1 MNYQTKIRMFNEWL
15 ETHELTASG
24 IALWYAF
31 MFMAY
36 RSGWPTEVTIPVS
49 ALCLRSKL
57 SRSAVYKERNMLRDY
72 GLIDFDTTSGRR
84 STRYRIRSFEAR
96 LVATEMSATRT
107 QTETGAIIPAE
118 DIYEMSTVVSMSRTQ
133 SGKPPDAEEE
143 MSTIKTQTWTQ
154 IPTESDEPPEM
165 SALVSTMRTQ
175 TGDERIKAGETSTT
189 WPQPCIQ
196 TEDSTYISIKNK
208 YRDKR
213 GYGGKK
219 RASVK
224 HREAFDLTFIAEPR
238 WLELVKTWL
247 DYKRSRGENYK
258 SDLSVKKFY
267 TMLRNLSRGDPDR
280 AARIIDK
287 SIANNWAG
295 IFELPES
302 DAATFGCETTNP
314 LSRSGRS
321 HPASGQRIGQIKQ
334 PADEERRRRLLE
346 NFGRSEV
353 MNDESINR

>member
-1 MNYQTKIRMFNEWL
+1 MLCSNRPKVSISVDELSDRDKDVQRVVGNTR
-15 ETHELTASG
+15 LTASG

-36 RSGWPTEVTIPVS
+36 CSGWPTEVTIPVS

-57 SRSAVYKERNMLRDY
+57 SRSAVYKERNVLRNY
-72 GLIDFDTTSGRR
+72 GLIDFDTASGRR

-107 QTETGAIIPAE
+107 QTETGVIIPAE
-118 DIYEMSTVVSMSRTQ
+118 DTSELSTVVST
-133 SGKPPDAEEE
+133 A
-143 MSTIKTQTWTQ
+143 
-154 IPTESDEPPEM
+154 
-165 SALVSTMRTQ
+165 RTQ

-224 HREAFDLTFIAEPR
+224 HRDAFDFTFIAEPR

-258 SDLSVKKFY
+258 SELSIKKFH
-267 TMLRNLSRGDPDR
+267 TMLRNLSRGDPDI

-302 DAATFGCETTNP
+302 DAATFGRETTNT
-314 LSRSGRS
+314 LSRSSRS

-334 PADEERRRRLLE
+334 PVDEERRRRLLE

>member
-1 MNYQTKIRMFNEWL
+1 MNYQTEIRMFNEWL

-36 RSGWPTEVTIPVS
+36 RSGWPTEVVIPVS

-84 STRYRIRSFEAR
+84 STRYRIRSLEAR
-96 LVATEMSATRT
+96 LVALEMSATRT

-118 DIYEMSTVVSMSRTQ
+118 DTSEMSTVVSTSRTRFR
-133 SGKPPDAEEE
+133 KPPDAEEE
-143 MSTIKTQTWTQ
+143 MSTTKTQPWTQ
-154 IPTESDEPPEM
+154 IPAESDAPPKM
-165 SALVSTMRTQ
+165 SALVST
-175 TGDERIKAGETSTT
+175 T
-189 WPQPCIQ
+189 WTRPCIQ

-213 GYGGKK
+213 EYGGKK
-219 RASVK
+219 RSSVK
-224 HREAFDLTFIAEPR
+224 HRDAFDLTFIAEPR

-247 DYKRSRGENYK
+247 DYKRSRGESYK
-258 SDLSVKKFY
+258 SELSVKKFY
-267 TMLRNLSRGDPDR
+267 TMLRNLSRGDPDI

-295 IFELPES
+295 IFELPKS
-302 DAATFGCETTNP
+302 AAATFGREMTNP
-314 LSRSGRS
+314 LSRSDHS

-334 PADEERRRRLLE
+334 PVDEERRRRLLE
-346 NFGRSEV
+346 NFGRAEV
-353 MNDESINR
+353 MNDESKNR

>member
-1 MNYQTKIRMFNEWL
+1 MNYQTEIRMFNEWL

-24 IALWYAF
+24 IALWYAL

-36 RSGWPTEVTIPVS
+36 RSDWPTEITIPVS

-72 GLIDFDTTSGRR
+72 GLLDFDTTSGRR
-84 STRYRIRSFEAR
+84 STCYRIRSFEGHFM
-96 LVATEMSATRT
+96 ATEMSATRT
-107 QTETGAIIPAE
+107 QTETRTVIPMQDAS
-118 DIYEMSTVVSMSRTQ
+118 EMFTVVSASRTQ
-133 SGKPPDAEEE
+133 NGKPPDAEEE
-143 MSTIKTQTWTQ
+143 ISTTKTQPWIQ
-154 IPTESDEPPEM
+154 IPAESDEPPGM
-165 SALVSTMRTQ
+165 SALVSTTRTQ
-175 TGDERIKAGETSTT
+175 
-189 WPQPCIQ
+189 PCTQ

-219 RASVK
+219 SAATK
-224 HREAFDLTFIAEPR
+224 HQDTFDLTFIADPR

-247 DYKRSRGENYK
+247 DYKQSRGERYK
-258 SDLSVKKFY
+258 SELSIKKFH
-267 TMLRNLSRGDPDR
+267 TMLRNLSRGDPDL

-295 IFELPES
+295 IFELTERTSPS
-302 DAATFGCETTNP
+302 
-314 LSRSGRS
+314 
-321 HPASGQRIGQIKQ
+321 ASGQRIGQIKQ

-353 MNDESINR
+353 MNDESKNR

>member
-1 MNYQTKIRMFNEWL
+1 MLCSNRPKVSISVDELSDRDKDVQRVVGNTR
-15 ETHELTASG
+15 LTASG

-36 RSGWPTEVTIPVS
+36 CSGWPTEVTIPVS

-57 SRSAVYKERNMLRDY
+57 SRSAVYKERNVLRNY
-72 GLIDFDTTSGRR
+72 GLIDFDTASGRR

-107 QTETGAIIPAE
+107 QTETGVIIPAE
-118 DIYEMSTVVSMSRTQ
+118 DTSEMSTVVSTS
-133 SGKPPDAEEE
+133 
-143 MSTIKTQTWTQ
+143 
-154 IPTESDEPPEM
+154 
-165 SALVSTMRTQ
+165 RTQ

-196 TEDSTYISIKNK
+196 TEDSTYISITNK

-224 HREAFDLTFIAEPR
+224 HRDAFDFTFIAEPR

-258 SDLSVKKFY
+258 SELSIKKFH
-267 TMLRNLSRGDPDR
+267 TMLRNLSRGDPDI

-302 DAATFGCETTNP
+302 DAATFGRETTNT
-314 LSRSGRS
+314 LSRSSRS

-334 PADEERRRRLLE
+334 PVDEERRRRLLE

>member
-1 MNYQTKIRMFNEWL
+1 MNYQTEIRMFNEWL

-36 RSGWPTEVTIPVS
+36 RSGWPTDVTIPVS

-57 SRSAVYKERNMLRDY
+57 SRSAVYKERNVLRNY
-72 GLIDFDTTSGRR
+72 GLIDFDTASGRR
-84 STRYRIRSFEAR
+84 STRYRIRSLEAR
-96 LVATEMSATRT
+96 LVTL
-107 QTETGAIIPAE
+107 
-118 DIYEMSTVVSMSRTQ
+118 
-133 SGKPPDAEEE
+133 E

-154 IPTESDEPPEM
+154 ILTESDEPPEM

-189 WPQPCIQ
+189 WTRPCIQ

-213 GYGGKK
+213 GYGGKR

-224 HREAFDLTFIAEPR
+224 HRDTFDLTFIADPHS
-238 WLELVKTWL
+238 LELVKTWL
-247 DYKRSRGENYK
+247 DYKRSRGESYK
-258 SDLSVKKFY
+258 SELSVKKFH
-267 TMLRNLSRGDPDR
+267 TMLRNLSRGYPDL

-302 DAATFGCETTNP
+302 AAATFGSETTNP
-314 LSRSGRS
+314 LCRSGS

-334 PADEERRRRLLE
+334 LEDEERRRRLLE

-353 MNDESINR
+353 MNDESKNR

>member
-1 MNYQTKIRMFNEWL
+1 MNYQTEIRMFNEWL

-36 RSGWPTEVTIPVS
+36 RSGWPTDVTIPVS

-57 SRSAVYKERNMLRDY
+57 SRSAVYKERNVLRNY
-72 GLIDFDTTSGRR
+72 GLIDFDTASGRR
-84 STRYRIRSFEAR
+84 STRYRIRSLEAR
-96 LVATEMSATRT
+96 LVTLEMSAIRT
-107 QTETGAIIPAE
+107 QTETGVIIPAE
-118 DIYEMSTVVSMSRTQ
+118 NASEMSTVVSTSRTQ

-154 IPTESDEPPEM
+154 ILTESDEPPEM

-189 WPQPCIQ
+189 WTRPCIQ

-213 GYGGKK
+213 GYGGKR

-224 HREAFDLTFIAEPR
+224 HRDTFDLTFIADPHS
-238 WLELVKTWL
+238 LELVKTWL
-247 DYKRSRGENYK
+247 DYKRSRGESYK
-258 SDLSVKKFY
+258 SELSVKKFH
-267 TMLRNLSRGDPDR
+267 TMLPNLSRGDPDL

-302 DAATFGCETTNP
+302 AAATFGSETTNP
-314 LSRSGRS
+314 LCRSGS

-334 PADEERRRRLLE
+334 LEDEERRRRLLE

-353 MNDESINR
+353 MNDESKNR

>member
-1 MNYQTKIRMFNEWL
+1 MNYQTEIRMFNEWL

-24 IALWYAF
+24 IAIWYAF

-36 RSGWPTEVTIPVS
+36 RSGWPTEVAIPVS

-84 STRYRIRSFEAR
+84 STRYRIRSLEAR

-118 DIYEMSTVVSMSRTQ
+118 DTSEMSTVVSTSRTQ

-154 IPTESDEPPEM
+154 ILTESDAPSEM
-165 SALVSTMRTQ
+165 SALVSTTRTQ
-175 TGDERIKAGETSTT
+175 TGDERIKTAETSTT
-189 WPQPCIQ
+189 WTQPCTQ

-219 RASVK
+219 RTSVK
-224 HREAFDLTFIAEPR
+224 HRDAFDLTFIAEPR
-238 WLELVKTWL
+238 WLGW
-247 DYKRSRGENYK
+247 SRYGSTISGAGAKNYK
-258 SDLSVKKFY
+258 SELSVKKILY
-267 TMLRNLSRGDPDR
+267 
-280 AARIIDK
+280 
-287 SIANNWAG
+287 
-295 IFELPES
+295 
-302 DAATFGCETTNP
+302 DAP
-314 LSRSGRS
+314 
-321 HPASGQRIGQIKQ
+321 
-334 PADEERRRRLLE
+334 
-346 NFGRSEV
+346 
-353 MNDESINR
+353 

>member
-1 MNYQTKIRMFNEWL
+1 MLCSNRPKVSISVDELSDRDKDVQRVVGNTR
-15 ETHELTASG
+15 LTASG

-36 RSGWPTEVTIPVS
+36 CSGWPTEVTIPVS

-57 SRSAVYKERNMLRDY
+57 SRSAVYKERNVLRNY
-72 GLIDFDTTSGRR
+72 GLIDFDTASGRR

-107 QTETGAIIPAE
+107 QTETGVIIPAE
-118 DIYEMSTVVSMSRTQ
+118 DTSEMSTVVSTSRTQ
-133 SGKPPDAEEE
+133 
-143 MSTIKTQTWTQ
+143 I
-154 IPTESDEPPEM
+154 
-165 SALVSTMRTQ
+165 
-175 TGDERIKAGETSTT
+175 GDERIKAGETSTT

-224 HREAFDLTFIAEPR
+224 HRDAFDFTFIAEPR

-258 SDLSVKKFY
+258 SELSIKKFH
-267 TMLRNLSRGDPDR
+267 TMLRNLSRGDPDI

-302 DAATFGCETTNP
+302 DAATFGRETTNT
-314 LSRSGRS
+314 LSRSSRS

-334 PADEERRRRLLE
+334 PVDEERRRRLLE

>member
-1 MNYQTKIRMFNEWL
+1 MLCSNRPKVSISVDELSDRDKDVQRVVGNTR
-15 ETHELTASG
+15 LTASG

-36 RSGWPTEVTIPVS
+36 CSGWPTEVTIPVS

-57 SRSAVYKERNMLRDY
+57 SRSAVYKERNVLRNY
-72 GLIDFDTTSGRR
+72 GLIDFDTASGRR

-107 QTETGAIIPAE
+107 QTETGVIIPAE
-118 DIYEMSTVVSMSRTQ
+118 DTSEMSTVVSTS
-133 SGKPPDAEEE
+133 
-143 MSTIKTQTWTQ
+143 
-154 IPTESDEPPEM
+154 
-165 SALVSTMRTQ
+165 RTQ

-224 HREAFDLTFIAEPR
+224 HRDAFDFTFIAEPR

-258 SDLSVKKFY
+258 SELSIKKFH
-267 TMLRNLSRGDPDR
+267 TMLLTSR
-280 AARIIDK
+280 AAIPTSR
-287 SIANNWAG
+287 
-295 IFELPES
+295 PES
-302 DAATFGCETTNP
+302 STRASPTIGRAFSNFQNPTLRLSEEKRQTLYLGVVVAIRPPDSGSDRSNNRWMRSDADACSKT
-314 LSRSGRS
+314 S
-321 HPASGQRIGQIKQ
+321 A
-334 PADEERRRRLLE
+334 ARR
-346 NFGRSEV
+346 
-353 MNDESINR
+353 

>member
-1 MNYQTKIRMFNEWL
+1 MNYQTEIRMFNEWL

-31 MFMAY
+31 MFTAY
-36 RSGWPTEVTIPVS
+36 RSGWPTEVAIPVS

-72 GLIDFDTTSGRR
+72 GLIDFDTTSGRQ
-84 STRYRIRSFEAR
+84 STRYRIRSLEAR
-96 LVATEMSATRT
+96 YVATVMSATRT

-118 DIYEMSTVVSMSRTQ
+118 DTSEMSTVVSTSRTQ
-133 SGKPPDAEEE
+133 SGEPPDAEEE
-143 MSTIKTQTWTQ
+143 MSSTKTQPWTQ
-154 IPTESDEPPEM
+154 IPAESDAPPEM
-165 SALVSTMRTQ
+165 SALVSTTRTQ

-189 WPQPCIQ
+189 WTRPCIQ
-196 TEDSTYISIKNK
+196 TEDSTYISISNK

-224 HREAFDLTFIAEPR
+224 HRDAFDLTFIAEPR

-267 TMLRNLSRGDPDR
+267 TMLRNLSHGDPDL

-302 DAATFGCETTNP
+302 DAATFGRETTSP

-321 HPASGQRIGQIKQ
+321 RPASGQRIGQIKQ
-334 PADEERRRRLLE
+334 PVDEERRRHLLE
-346 NFGRSEV
+346 NFGRAKV
-353 MNDESINR
+353 MNDESKNR

>member
-1 MNYQTKIRMFNEWL
+1 MFNEWL

-36 RSGWPTEVTIPVS
+36 RSGWPTEVAIPVS

-84 STRYRIRSFEAR
+84 STRYRIRSLEAR
-96 LVATEMSATRT
+96 LVATEMSA
-107 QTETGAIIPAE
+107 
-118 DIYEMSTVVSMSRTQ
+118 
-133 SGKPPDAEEE
+133 
-143 MSTIKTQTWTQ
+143 
-154 IPTESDEPPEM
+154 
-165 SALVSTMRTQ
+165 LVSTTRTQ
-175 TGDERIKAGETSTT
+175 TGDECIKAGETSTT
-189 WPQPCIQ
+189 WTQLCTQ
-196 TEDSTYISIKNK
+196 TEESTYISIKNK

-219 RASVK
+219 RISVK
-224 HREAFDLTFIAEPR
+224 HRDAFDLTFIAEPR
-238 WLELVKTWL
+238 WLELVKIWL

-258 SDLSVKKFY
+258 SELSVKKFY
-267 TMLRNLSRGDPDR
+267 TMLRNLSRCDPDL

-302 DAATFGCETTNP
+302 AAATFGREMTNP

-334 PADEERRRRLLE
+334 PVDEERRRRLLE
-346 NFGRSEV
+346 NFGRAEV
-353 MNDESINR
+353 MNDESKNR

>member
-1 MNYQTKIRMFNEWL
+1 MNYQTEIRMFNEWL

-36 RSGWPTEVTIPVS
+36 RSGWPTEVAIPVS

-84 STRYRIRSFEAR
+84 STRYRIRSLEAR
-96 LVATEMSATRT
+96 LVATEMSA
-107 QTETGAIIPAE
+107 
-118 DIYEMSTVVSMSRTQ
+118 
-133 SGKPPDAEEE
+133 
-143 MSTIKTQTWTQ
+143 
-154 IPTESDEPPEM
+154 
-165 SALVSTMRTQ
+165 LVSTTRTQ
-175 TGDERIKAGETSTT
+175 TGDECIKAGETSTT
-189 WPQPCIQ
+189 WTQLCTQ
-196 TEDSTYISIKNK
+196 TEESTYISIKNK

-219 RASVK
+219 RISVK
-224 HREAFDLTFIAEPR
+224 HRDAFDLTFIAEPR
-238 WLELVKTWL
+238 WLELVKIWL

-258 SDLSVKKFY
+258 SELSVKKFY
-267 TMLRNLSRGDPDR
+267 TMLRNLSRCDPDL

-302 DAATFGCETTNP
+302 AAATFGREMTNP

-334 PADEERRRRLLE
+334 PVDEERRRRLLE
-346 NFGRSEV
+346 HFGRAEV
-353 MNDESINR
+353 MNDESKNR

>member
-1 MNYQTKIRMFNEWL
+1 MNYQTEIRMFNEWL

-36 RSGWPTEVTIPVS
+36 RSGWPTEVAIPVS

-84 STRYRIRSFEAR
+84 STRYRIRSLEAR
-96 LVATEMSATRT
+96 LVATEMSA
-107 QTETGAIIPAE
+107 
-118 DIYEMSTVVSMSRTQ
+118 
-133 SGKPPDAEEE
+133 
-143 MSTIKTQTWTQ
+143 
-154 IPTESDEPPEM
+154 
-165 SALVSTMRTQ
+165 LVSTTRTQ
-175 TGDERIKAGETSTT
+175 TGDECIKAGETSTT
-189 WPQPCIQ
+189 WTQLCTQ
-196 TEDSTYISIKNK
+196 TEESTYISIKNK

-219 RASVK
+219 RISVK
-224 HREAFDLTFIAEPR
+224 HRDAFDLTFIAEPR
-238 WLELVKTWL
+238 WLELVKIWL

-258 SDLSVKKFY
+258 SELSVKKFY
-267 TMLRNLSRGDPDR
+267 TMLRNLSRCDPDL

-302 DAATFGCETTNP
+302 AAATFGREMTNP

-334 PADEERRRRLLE
+334 PVDEERRRRLLE
-346 NFGRSEV
+346 NFGRAEV
-353 MNDESINR
+353 MNDESKNR

>member
-1 MNYQTKIRMFNEWL
+1 MNYQTEIRMFNEWL

-31 MFMAY
+31 MFTAY
-36 RSGWPTEVTIPVS
+36 RLGWPTEVAIPVS

-72 GLIDFDTTSGRR
+72 GLIDFDTTSGRQ
-84 STRYRIRSFEAR
+84 STRYRIRSLEAR
-96 LVATEMSATRT
+96 YVATEMSATRT

-118 DIYEMSTVVSMSRTQ
+118 DTSEMSTVVSTSRTQ
-133 SGKPPDAEEE
+133 SGEPPDAEEE
-143 MSTIKTQTWTQ
+143 MSSTKTQPWTQ
-154 IPTESDEPPEM
+154 IPAESDAPPEM
-165 SALVSTMRTQ
+165 SALVSTTRTQ

-189 WPQPCIQ
+189 WTRPCIQ
-196 TEDSTYISIKNK
+196 TEDSTYISISNK

-224 HREAFDLTFIAEPR
+224 HRDAFDLTFIAEPR

-267 TMLRNLSRGDPDR
+267 TMLRNLSHGDPDL

-302 DAATFGCETTNP
+302 DAATFGRETTSP

-321 HPASGQRIGQIKQ
+321 RPASGQRIGQIKQ
-334 PADEERRRRLLE
+334 PVDEERRRHLLE
-346 NFGRSEV
+346 NFGRAKV
-353 MNDESINR
+353 MNDESKNR

>member
-1 MNYQTKIRMFNEWL
+1 MNYQTEIRMFNEWL

-31 MFMAY
+31 MFTAY
-36 RSGWPTEVTIPVS
+36 RSGWPTEVAIPVS

-72 GLIDFDTTSGRR
+72 GLIDFDTTSGRQ
-84 STRYRIRSFEAR
+84 STRYRIRSLEAR
-96 LVATEMSATRT
+96 YVATEMSATRT

-118 DIYEMSTVVSMSRTQ
+118 DTSEMSTVVSTSRTQ
-133 SGKPPDAEEE
+133 SGEPPDAEEE
-143 MSTIKTQTWTQ
+143 MSSTKTQPWTQ
-154 IPTESDEPPEM
+154 IPAESDAPPEM
-165 SALVSTMRTQ
+165 SALVSTTRTQ

-189 WPQPCIQ
+189 WTRPCIQ
-196 TEDSTYISIKNK
+196 TEDSTYISISNK

-224 HREAFDLTFIAEPR
+224 HRDAFDLTFIAEPR

-267 TMLRNLSRGDPDR
+267 TMLRNLSHGDPDL

-302 DAATFGCETTNP
+302 DAATFGRETTSP

-321 HPASGQRIGQIKQ
+321 RPASGQRIGQIKQ
-334 PADEERRRRLLE
+334 PVDEERRRHLLE
-346 NFGRSEV
+346 NFGRAKV
-353 MNDESINR
+353 MNDESKNR

>member
-1 MNYQTKIRMFNEWL
+1 MNYQTEIRMFNEWL

-31 MFMAY
+31 MFIAY
-36 RSGWPTEVTIPVS
+36 RSGWPTKVVIPVS

-57 SRSAVYKERNMLRDY
+57 SRSAVYKERNVLRNY
-72 GLIDFDTTSGRR
+72 GLIDFDTASGRR

-96 LVATEMSATRT
+96 LVALEMSATRT
-107 QTETGAIIPAE
+107 QTETGVIIPAE
-118 DIYEMSTVVSMSRTQ
+118 DTSEMSTVVSTSRTQ

-143 MSTIKTQTWTQ
+143 MSTAKTQTWTQ
-154 IPTESDEPPEM
+154 IPAESDAPPEI
-165 SALVSTMRTQ
+165 STLVSSTRTQ
-175 TGDERIKAGETSTT
+175 TGDERINTAETSTT
-189 WPQPCIQ
+189 RTQ
-196 TEDSTYISIKNK
+196 TKDSTYISIKNK

-224 HREAFDLTFIAEPR
+224 HRDAFDLTFIADPH
-238 WLELVKTWL
+238 WLKLVKTWL

-258 SDLSVKKFY
+258 SELSVKKFY
-267 TMLRNLSRGDPDR
+267 TMLRNLSRGDPDI

-302 DAATFGCETTNP
+302 SVVTFGSETTNP
-314 LSRSGRS
+314 LSRSGS

-334 PADEERRRRLLE
+334 PVDEERRRRLLE
-346 NFGRSEV
+346 NFGRTEV
-353 MNDESINR
+353 MNDESKNR

>member
-1 MNYQTKIRMFNEWL
+1 MNYQTEIRMFNEWL

-31 MFMAY
+31 MFTAY
-36 RSGWPTEVTIPVS
+36 RSGWPTEVVIPVS

-118 DIYEMSTVVSMSRTQ
+118 DTSEMSTVVSMSRTQ
-133 SGKPPDAEEE
+133 SGEPPDAEEE
-143 MSTIKTQTWTQ
+143 MSTTKTQPWTQ
-154 IPTESDEPPEM
+154 IPAGSEM
-165 SALVSTMRTQ
+165 SALVSTTRTQ

-196 TEDSTYISIKNK
+196 TADSTYISIKNK

-267 TMLRNLSRGDPDR
+267 TMLRNLSHGDPDL

-302 DAATFGCETTNP
+302 DAATFGRETTNP

-334 PADEERRRRLLE
+334 PVDEERRRRLLE

>member
-1 MNYQTKIRMFNEWL
+1 MNYQTEIRMFNEWL

-31 MFMAY
+31 MFTAY
-36 RSGWPTEVTIPVS
+36 RSGWPTEVAIPVS

-72 GLIDFDTTSGRR
+72 GLIDFNTTSGRQ
-84 STRYRIRSFEAR
+84 STRYRIRSLEAR
-96 LVATEMSATRT
+96 YVATEMSATRT

-118 DIYEMSTVVSMSRTQ
+118 DTSEMSTVVSTSRTQ
-133 SGKPPDAEEE
+133 SGEPPDAEEE
-143 MSTIKTQTWTQ
+143 MSSTKTQPWTQ
-154 IPTESDEPPEM
+154 IPAESDAPPEM
-165 SALVSTMRTQ
+165 SALVSTTRTQ

-189 WPQPCIQ
+189 WTRPCIQ
-196 TEDSTYISIKNK
+196 TEDSTYISISNK

-224 HREAFDLTFIAEPR
+224 HRDAFDLTFIAEPR

-267 TMLRNLSRGDPDR
+267 TMLRNLSHGDPDL

-302 DAATFGCETTNP
+302 DAATFGRETTSP

-321 HPASGQRIGQIKQ
+321 RPASGQRIGQIKQ
-334 PADEERRRRLLE
+334 PVDEERRRHLLE
-346 NFGRSEV
+346 NFGRAKV
-353 MNDESINR
+353 MNDESKNR

>member
-1 MNYQTKIRMFNEWL
+1 MNYQTEIRMFNEWL

-36 RSGWPTEVTIPVS
+36 RSGWPTEVIIPVS

-84 STRYRIRSFEAR
+84 STRYRIRSLEAR

-118 DIYEMSTVVSMSRTQ
+118 NTSEMSTVVSTSRTQ

-143 MSTIKTQTWTQ
+143 MSTTKTQTWTQ
-154 IPTESDEPPEM
+154 TLTESDAPPEM
-165 SALVSTMRTQ
+165 SALVSTTRTQ
-175 TGDERIKAGETSTT
+175 TGDERIKTAETSTT
-189 WPQPCIQ
+189 WTQPCTQ

-219 RASVK
+219 RTSVK
-224 HREAFDLTFIAEPR
+224 HRDAFDLTFIAEPR
-238 WLELVKTWL
+238 WLELVKIWL

-258 SDLSVKKFY
+258 SELSVKKFY
-267 TMLRNLSRGDPDR
+267 TMLRNLSRGDPDL

-302 DAATFGCETTNP
+302 AAATFGREMTNP
-314 LSRSGRS
+314 LSRSARS

-334 PADEERRRRLLE
+334 PVDEERRRRLLE
-346 NFGRSEV
+346 NFGRAEV
-353 MNDESINR
+353 MNDESKNR

>member
-1 MNYQTKIRMFNEWL
+1 MNYQTEIRMFNEWL

-24 IALWYAF
+24 IALWYAL

-36 RSGWPTEVTIPVS
+36 RSDWPTEITIPVS

-57 SRSAVYKERNMLRDY
+57 SRSAVYKERNMLRNY
-72 GLIDFDTTSGRR
+72 GLLDFDTTSGRR
-84 STRYRIRSFEAR
+84 STCYRIRSFEAR
-96 LVATEMSATRT
+96 LVATEMSATWT
-107 QTETGAIIPAE
+107 QN
-118 DIYEMSTVVSMSRTQ
+118 
-133 SGKPPDAEEE
+133 GKPPDAEEE
-143 MSTIKTQTWTQ
+143 MSTTKTQPWIQ
-154 IPTESDEPPEM
+154 IPAESDEPPEM
-165 SALVSTMRTQ
+165 SALVSTTRTQ
-175 TGDERIKAGETSTT
+175 TGDERIKAGGTSTT
-189 WPQPCIQ
+189 WTQPCTQ

-219 RASVK
+219 SAATQ
-224 HREAFDLTFIAEPR
+224 HQDTFDLTFIADPR

-247 DYKRSRGENYK
+247 DYKQSRGENYK
-258 SDLSVKKFY
+258 SELSIKKFH
-267 TMLRNLSRGDPDR
+267 TMLRNLSRGDPDL
-280 AARIIDK
+280 AAQIIDK

-295 IFELPES
+295 IFELTERTSPS
-302 DAATFGCETTNP
+302 V
-314 LSRSGRS
+314 
-321 HPASGQRIGQIKQ
+321 SGQRIGQIKQ